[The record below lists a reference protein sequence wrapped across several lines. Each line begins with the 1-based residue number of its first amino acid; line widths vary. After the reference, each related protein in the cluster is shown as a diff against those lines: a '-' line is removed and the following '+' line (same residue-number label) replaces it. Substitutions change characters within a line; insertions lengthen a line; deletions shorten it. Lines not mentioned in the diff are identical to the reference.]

1 MIILLV
7 APLITLVILGKSL
20 VVSILYS
27 KEFLPSFDI
36 IQWMLIGDYFK
47 AVGWVLATPM
57 LALQTCGCFFGQSF
71 YGMPE

>member
-57 LALQTCGCFFGQSF
+57 LAFADLRMFFWTEF